1 MDNPVWAHL
10 FYSSFVR
17 AAVPPPIHAPH
28 QVFHERLPSRP
39 PHFRHAGHD
48 TKIFMNSTEAP
59 SKRSYI
65 ERTVDRIILMFFCVL
80 LIW

>member
-1 MDNPVWAHL
+1 
-10 FYSSFVR
+10 
-17 AAVPPPIHAPH
+17 
-28 QVFHERLPSRP
+28 
-39 PHFRHAGHD
+39 
-48 TKIFMNSTEAP
+48 MNSTEAP